1 MVSRQIPCWLS
12 SAKSVAV
19 NLFDD
24 AGVLT
29 AIEDFVAQREQ
40 VRLVVIPTFFG
51 LGIAWHTARPY
62 SEILAALRRE
72 PPDQARA
79 EACFLEA
86 IEVARSQD
94 ARLLE
99 LRAATDLAR
108 LWQGTRT
115 AEQIRA
121 LIEPALAAIEGGET
135 APDVR
140 NARELLSRL
149 L

>member
-1 MVSRQIPCWLS
+1 
-12 SAKSVAV
+12 
-19 NLFDD
+19 
-24 AGVLT
+24 
-29 AIEDFVAQREQ
+29 
-40 VRLVVIPTFFG
+40 
-51 LGIAWHTARPY
+51 
-62 SEILAALRRE
+62 LRRE
-72 PPDQARA
+72 TPDRPRA

-86 IEVARSQD
+86 MEVARSQD

-99 LRAATDLAR
+99 LRAATDLAQ

-115 AEQIRA
+115 AAEIRA

-140 NARELLSRL
+140 NARGLLAQL